1 MTHQF
6 LAFVPLGPHC
16 SEAFPCGLLFTIALL
31 IQAFERRIEPLL
43 KVVYWLVLVL
53 EGFDAQVKAA
63 LSGFDIG
70 VVPLGF
76 HVFHKWKNEVHESD
90 LQLLSLG
97 ARHS

>member
-6 LAFVPLGPHC
+6 LAFVPFGSHC
-16 SEAFPCGLLFTIALL
+16 SEPLPCSLLFTITLL
-31 IQAFERRIEPLL
+31 IQALECRIEPLL
-43 KVVYWLVLVL
+43 KVMYWLVLVL
-53 EGFDAQVKAA
+53 EGLDAQVKAA
-63 LSGFDIG
+63 LSGFDVG

-97 ARHS
+97 AKHS